1 MRRRSVAGA
10 QLDHQFYTF
19 SDLQDFASEVSSIQ
33 ETGDLVNSTVETHN
47 NQTNSTKDSLEGSL
61 LTIQR
66 LSKLVCGRNVSGN
79 TFATGGSATRQ
90 GEK

>member
-1 MRRRSVAGA
+1 MSLQGIIN
-10 QLDHQFYTF
+10 LITFTF
-19 SDLQDFASEVSSIQ
+19 SDLQDFASEVGSIQ
-33 ETGDLVNSTVETHN
+33 QTGDLVNSTEDTQN
-47 NQTNSTKDSLEGSL
+47 NQTNSTKDSLEDSL

-90 GEK
+90 AQK